1 MHGSPPKL
9 MIIARREAAGPEMPY
24 FSGPSFLD
32 AKKMMVHG
40 SDCAPDPADK
50 QDMGHKEEMM
60 EIAKQLKKASNLHNA
75 QADRLIA
82 LAAKIDG
89 ESADDSE
96 SEKDDSYSEA
106 KDLK

>member
-9 MIIARREAAGPEMPY
+9 MIIARREAAGPEMPD
-24 FSGPSFLD
+24 FSGPSYLD

-40 SDCAPDPADK
+40 SECAPDPADK
-50 QDMGHKEEMM
+50 QDMGHKESML
-60 EIAKQLKKASNLHNA
+60 EIAEQLKKASNLHNA
-75 QADRLIA
+75 QAERLIA
-82 LAAKIDG
+82 LASDMSG
-89 ESADDSE
+89 ESTDDSE

>member
-9 MIIARREAAGPEMPY
+9 MIIARREAAGPEMPD

-40 SDCAPDPADK
+40 SECAPDPADK

-60 EIAKQLKKASNLHNA
+60 GIAKQLKKASNLHNA
-75 QADRLIA
+75 QAERLIA
-82 LAAKIDG
+82 LASGMEG
-89 ESADDSE
+89 ESADDSP
-96 SEKDDSYSEA
+96 SEKEDSYSKA

>member
-9 MIIARREAAGPEMPY
+9 MIIARREAAGPEMPD

-40 SDCAPDPADK
+40 PECAPDPADK

-60 EIAKQLKKASNLHNA
+60 EIAKQLKKASNLHNE

-82 LAAKIDG
+82 LATKIDG